1 MPSTFTVFAIGV
13 VAALTGAVVA
23 YTLLRKGFIEK
34 ENKIT
39 DAEKKSS
46 TESALLRKY
55 IGNFALVPFF
65 RAYSKKEA
73 IKKLVEIAQE
83 RFPKIVCNVDHAEE
97 SVFMREDSMP
107 TGLDNGIAVP
117 HGRTDG
123 VNQITGVL
131 ALVDNSENENGIIPD
146 YDTIDHS
153 KIQILCLT
161 LIPNSINTPYLQLI
175 AAFIRILQNTENREG
190 LLSCKTEKEMARF
203 FNSLTQHHENQ

>member
-1 MPSTFTVFAIGV
+1 MASTLTVFAIGV
-13 VAALTGAVVA
+13 VAALAGAIVA
-23 YTLLRKGFIEK
+23 YILLRKGPIGK
-34 ENKIT
+34 ERNHPNT
-39 DAEKKSS
+39 DAERKSS
-46 TESALLRKY
+46 VESELLHKY
-55 IGNFALVPFF
+55 IGNFALIPFF
-65 RAYSKKEA
+65 QAFSKKEA
-73 IKKLVEIAQE
+73 IKKLVEIAHE
-83 RFPKIVCNVDHAEE
+83 RFPEIVCNVEHAEE
-97 SVFMREDSMP
+97 SVFVREESMP

-131 ALVDNSENENGIIPD
+131 ALVDNSKNENGIIPD

-175 AAFIRILQNTENREG
+175 AAFIRILQNTENREM

-203 FNSLTQHHENQ
+203 FHSLT